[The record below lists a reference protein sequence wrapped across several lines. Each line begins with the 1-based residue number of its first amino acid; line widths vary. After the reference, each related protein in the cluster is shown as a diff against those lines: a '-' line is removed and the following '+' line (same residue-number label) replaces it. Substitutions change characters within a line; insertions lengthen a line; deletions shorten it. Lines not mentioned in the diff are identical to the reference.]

1 MKRSFILLLCL
12 FLFVSMAQAQ
22 LVNIESRRIK
32 SDSVRFVVSDGI
44 SFSYSDNNGKDL
56 LQISNDL
63 SCQLKSKNL
72 KHIYL
77 FLNKYKWVK
86 TKSDDFIN
94 IFFAHLRY
102 NYKLTAVTRLE
113 SFVQYQNNRVLDVDA
128 RVVYGAGLRFKVLNH
143 KNLWAYLGTAYMHE
157 YERSHKYNFNLWQH
171 RSSNYVSLVGKFS
184 DQNLQL
190 SGTMYFQPLY
200 TDMRD
205 YRILLDMELA
215 YKIIK
220 NIAFTTGVDYFFD
233 SETPSGMRQYYLH
246 TKFGCKISW

>member
-1 MKRSFILLLCL
+1 MKRAFILLLCL
-12 FLFVSMAQAQ
+12 LFVSIAQAQ

-32 SDSVRFVVSDGI
+32 SDSIRFVLSDGI
-44 SFSYSDNNGKDL
+44 GFSYSDNNGNDL
-56 LQISNDL
+56 LQLSNNL
-63 SCQLKSKNL
+63 SCQLKSRDL
-72 KHIYL
+72 RHIYL

-86 TKSDDFIN
+86 TKSDEFIN

-102 NYKLTAVTRLE
+102 NYKLRAVTRLE

-143 KNLWAYLGTAYMHE
+143 ENLWAYLGTTYMYE
-157 YERSHKYNFNLWQH
+157 YEHSHKYNFNLWQH
-171 RSSNYVSLVGKFS
+171 RSSNYVSMVGKFS

-190 SGTMYFQPLY
+190 SATMYFQPLY

-220 NIAFTTGVDYFFD
+220 NIAFITGIDYFFD
-233 SETPSGMRQYYLH
+233 SEPPSGMQQYYLH